1 LQRKREG
8 VEHLKPVPAHG
19 TVTDPPQAQP
29 KYRADEFI
37 IPAHDEKEQSI
48 PYSFRAGKRYAS
60 VISELVWSRRFPY
73 KTPGDVY
80 RHALDRHLKW
90 LESIEPGPMRD
101 SLAQI
106 DIINEGIKKAE
117 AAVAFGDS
125 ITRLEQTVTKLVSS
139 KLRGM
144 AVQLV
149 YQIRKQAR
157 QIDHPL
163 LRDLFLEQIQTRF
176 GHLFSGEAMSLSATS
191 DAAVS
196 DDEEA
201 MHRSWGY
208 ERDTDREPED
218 AD

>member
-1 LQRKREG
+1 
-8 VEHLKPVPAHG
+8 
-19 TVTDPPQAQP
+19 
-29 KYRADEFI
+29 
-37 IPAHDEKEQSI
+37 
-48 PYSFRAGKRYAS
+48 
-60 VISELVWSRRFPY
+60 
-73 KTPGDVY
+73 
-80 RHALDRHLKW
+80 
-90 LESIEPGPMRD
+90 M
-101 SLAQI
+101 
-106 DIINEGIKKAE
+106 
-117 AAVAFGDS
+117 
-125 ITRLEQTVTKLVSS
+125 
-139 KLRGM
+139 
-144 AVQLV
+144 QLV